1 MVGVELWGSGGVKN
15 IVMARGL
22 LLGNGI
28 NAHLG
33 IKDLSVGSIAE
44 RFKRNI
50 LIYSKLIYGI
60 FGVNIAEDFF
70 KSVDMQTSNLGI
82 ETLAGILY
90 KYVKKKKSNSW
101 TDNDEYRIQDLIT
114 CICITSIFY
123 NENGKIGQTYDKR
136 KMPSLDEYDYIFTL
150 NYVEFWDEIGRCIHL
165 HGKIDLPNI
174 GDKRNVILV
183 SKGEMNLKEYVEAV
197 RDIEKTNNI
206 IQFYPDDI
214 VFAPSEVEK
223 NKLVCVT
230 GILLSENLYPAED
243 LFLMHPK
250 NLYTDLDLVDELD
263 IFGMSPYGDKSIIDK
278 LNGKSFV
285 RVFIYNKNES
295 ENEETNVWE
304 NKLMCKHEL
313 VDSCYIK

>member
-1 MVGVELWGSGGVKN
+1 M
-15 IVMARGL
+15 
-22 LLGNGI
+22 
-28 NAHLG
+28 
-33 IKDLSVGSIAE
+33 
-44 RFKRNI
+44 
-50 LIYSKLIYGI
+50 
-60 FGVNIAEDFF
+60 
-70 KSVDMQTSNLGI
+70 
-82 ETLAGILY
+82 
-90 KYVKKKKSNSW
+90 
-101 TDNDEYRIQDLIT
+101 
-114 CICITSIFY
+114 
-123 NENGKIGQTYDKR
+123 
-136 KMPSLDEYDYIFTL
+136 
-150 NYVEFWDEIGRCIHL
+150 
-165 HGKIDLPNI
+165 
-174 GDKRNVILV
+174 
-183 SKGEMNLKEYVEAV
+183 
-197 RDIEKTNNI
+197 
-206 IQFYPDDI
+206 
-214 VFAPSEVEK
+214 EK